1 MLPVLGTQGLPRG
14 ARVLVRLGTI
24 DEVALDV
31 SGTVLERLDAE
42 AAPVEEEAEDAE
54 SEHLAAGPIAIA
66 VDVNEPEGA
75 SGDNP
80 AL

>member
-1 MLPVLGTQGLPRG
+1 MKLG
-14 ARVLVRLGTI
+14 AI

-42 AAPVEEEAEDAE
+42 AAPVEEDEADDGEA
-54 SEHLAAGPIAIA
+54 LAAGPIAIA
-66 VDVNEPEGA
+66 VDLNEPEGA

-80 AL
+80 AS